1 VTSSRPPVTNGSDT
15 AKHPIPEKRGRV
27 VCVLEI
33 TDKTDEELAAEA
45 AREDS
50 DGPAFTAL
58 VGRHSERVWRV
69 CYRLMGNQEDASDAA
84 QEVFVGLFQGR
95 GTFAG
100 KSKFATWLH
109 AIAVRTCLKL
119 RRARGRRRKYESD
132 IAERNKYERQSQPGV
147 EPGAALDVAHMLEC
161 LDEED
166 RAMLLLKYAE
176 GYSYEELADMFR
188 LSVSACKMRVSRARD
203 ELQRRF
209 PDQEI

>member
-1 VTSSRPPVTNGSDT
+1 LDI
-15 AKHPIPEKRGRV
+15 A
-27 VCVLEI
+27 
-33 TDKTDEELAAEA
+33 DKTDEELAAEA

-95 GTFAG
+95 GSFAG

-119 RRARGRRRKYESD
+119 RRARGRRRKYESEV
-132 IAERNKYERQSQPGV
+132 AERNWYESQ
-147 EPGAALDVAHMLEC
+147 EIRSDRPGAALDVAQMLET

-176 GYSYEELADMFR
+176 DYSYEELADVFN

-203 ELQRRF
+203 DLQRRF
-209 PDQEI
+209 PEQEM

>member
-1 VTSSRPPVTNGSDT
+1 LD
-15 AKHPIPEKRGRV
+15 
-27 VCVLEI
+27 I

-58 VGRHSERVWRV
+58 VNRHSERVWRI
-69 CYRLMGNQEDASDAA
+69 CYRLMGNEADASDAA

-109 AIAVRTCLKL
+109 AIALRTCLKL
-119 RRARGRRRKYESD
+119 RRARGRRRKYETA
-132 IAERNKYERQSQPGV
+132 IAERSRYESHESRSEAAGQ
-147 EPGAALDVAHMLEC
+147 ALDLAQMLET

-166 RAMLLLKYAE
+166 RALLLLKYSE
-176 GYSYEELADMFR
+176 GYSYEELADLFH
-188 LSVSACKMRVSRARD
+188 LSESACKMRISRTRE

>member
-1 VTSSRPPVTNGSDT
+1 M
-15 AKHPIPEKRGRV
+15 
-27 VCVLEI
+27 VCVLDI
-33 TDKTDEELAAEA
+33 TDKTDEELAADA

-50 DGPAFTAL
+50 DGPAFSAL
-58 VGRHSERVWRV
+58 VGRHRERVWRV
-69 CYRLMGNQEDASDAA
+69 CYRLMGNEEDASDAA

-119 RRARGRRRKYESD
+119 RRARGRRRKHETEM
-132 IAERNKYERQSQPGV
+132 AERNRYESYETRSASSGT
-147 EPGAALDVAHMLEC
+147 ALDVAQMLET

-176 GYSYEELADMFR
+176 EYSYEELADVFN

-209 PDQEI
+209 PRQEM

>member
-1 VTSSRPPVTNGSDT
+1 
-15 AKHPIPEKRGRV
+15 V

-119 RRARGRRRKYESD
+119 RRARGRRHKYEAE
-132 IAERNKYERQSQPGV
+132 IAERKRYENYETTSAAA
-147 EPGAALDVAHMLEC
+147 GAALDVAHMLEI

-166 RAMLLLKYAE
+166 RAMLLLKYSE
-176 GYSYEELADMFR
+176 GYSYEELADVFN

-209 PDQEI
+209 PEQEM